1 MRRPVA
7 GGAWTAGTVTAT
19 ALVLAVTTWAVGCG
33 GSNEKGT
40 PPPWANGGP
49 SATTPPAATPAGNP
63 GAAPPPGSQPAI
75 AGQGATGIGE
85 DPARSALLTRLRE
98 RKWVNEDF
106 VESDTNRDPFHPFL
120 VDIGQG
126 ELPTPQY
133 EILMGKYS
141 LDEVKLSMVVGPPE
155 RRGGGSRGQFGSS
168 GSSVAPRAMFIDPTG
183 MGHSVVRGNHIS
195 KADATVFRIDSD
207 KGQVI
212 VKLREELGNGK
223 SREVE
228 RVLELHQG
236 LEAVSP

>member
-1 MRRPVA
+1 MRRTHSLVA
-7 GGAWTAGTVTAT
+7 VALTIAAGAGAMA
-19 ALVLAVTTWAVGCG
+19 GCG
-33 GSNEKGT
+33 EQEKGT
-40 PPPWANGGP
+40 PPPWAGAAP
-49 SATTPPAATPAGNP
+49 PAAPTPAPAATPP
-63 GAAPPPGSQPAI
+63 GAAAPPPGSQPGVPGQAAQAI
-75 AGQGATGIGE
+75 AE
-85 DPARSALLTRLRE
+85 DPLRTQLLARLRE
-98 RKWVNEDF
+98 RKWTNEDF
-106 VESDTNRDPFHPFL
+106 LESDTNRDPFHPFL

-155 RRGGGSRGQFGSS
+155 RRGGGDSR
-168 GSSVAPRAMFIDPTG
+168 VAARAMFVDPTG
-183 MGHSVVRGNHIS
+183 MGHAVVRGNHIS
-195 KADATVFRIDSD
+195 KSDATVFRIDPD

-236 LEAVSP
+236 VEGGNP

>member
-1 MRRPVA
+1 MSRLRH
-7 GGAWTAGTVTAT
+7 VTLS
-19 ALVLAVTTWAVGCG
+19 ALLGLSAAAQSGCG
-33 GSNEKGT
+33 EQEKGT
-40 PPPWANGGP
+40 PPPWATGQPGP
-49 SATTPPAATPAGNP
+49 TPAPAAAPAPGAPAAPRPAGAPGTPA
-63 GAAPPPGSQPAI
+63 AAPVAV
-75 AGQGATGIGE
+75 AD
-85 DPARSALLTRLRE
+85 DPARTQLLSRLRD
-98 RKWVNEDF
+98 RKWTNEDF
-106 VESDTNRDPFHPFL
+106 IESENNRDPFHPFL

-133 EILMGKYS
+133 EILMAKYS

-155 RRGGGSRGQFGSS
+155 RRGGGGGDSRVS
-168 GSSVAPRAMFIDPTG
+168 PRAMFVDPTG

-223 SREVE
+223 FREVE

-236 LEAVSP
+236 VEGGNP